1 MKLGWKHWSGASLI
15 LAVVAGLA
23 VVWIVGT
30 GLADRWL
37 LHYIVSDIENN
48 TGARVE
54 VSGFHFDLWHLRA
67 DINNITVRGLEVSD
81 SPPLFHADRIEIA
94 VRILSFFRRQVALK
108 ELIVDRPEISLRIGA
123 DGQSKV
129 PTPRSR
135 AKGGTPWT
143 ATLFDLRAQDVELR
157 DGVATYNDKRM
168 ELTVQ
173 GQNLN
178 FKLTYSAPAP
188 GAEAYLGDFQWQ
200 RVEISKQG
208 DLPFRSDLAAKFTL
222 HRDAFALDE
231 LVWKLPHSELDLQV
245 RLPSFAR
252 ADWTFRYRGRLSLE
266 DVRTIFRQPT
276 TPDGATEFS
285 GDASYA
291 SEAAAGNQWEAK
303 GYYKGHDI
311 KTKFTWFHAAGLES
325 SGDYTVGQQKLV
337 VRDLKVR
344 ALGGAIDGRL
354 EMDFR
359 GLAFRTETHVHGDS
373 LRDVFAA
380 LENLNFPVHTLH
392 WDASM
397 DVDSVNTWTANFQ
410 HFRSTGKSTWS
421 APRILSAGSMPATA
435 TINFD
440 YSNDREE
447 VAVDHSTISTPNT
460 QLEFSGT
467 LGAKD
472 SALDVRLRAQ
482 NLAEWGDFINI
493 LRGADVTPVPVAGQA
508 DWTGRILG
516 PLGGPTFAGHLH
528 ATEAHY
534 ADYYWNSIEGDLE
547 YSPDVF
553 RLTKTAIVRG
563 QTSAVMDLSLQLDG
577 AWSFEP
583 DSTWA
588 LQMHINRA
596 PSQDVQEM
604 FETKYPVTGL
614 LSGDVRGSGT
624 RADPVIDADLVLAD
638 IVLKGLH
645 FDRLSGQLHWAG
657 DDVQLTG
664 ADLRQGAGRIT
675 GDLTYHPRAETAEFN
690 LAGRAIALE
699 GIDALKNASLPIAG
713 QLEFNLQGSGPLRA
727 PVAQGDVKLLELKLG
742 TEFQGNFSGRVSSD
756 GKSAHL
762 SLASAL
768 DRGKLDGQLSVSFAG
783 DVPVSGQISVEQFDI
798 DPFIAGNLHL
808 KQLTGHSSVDGTFA
822 ISGALRQADSFQV
835 DADITRA
842 TLSYDF
848 VQLENEGPLRFAYK
862 RNEVTVEQVH
872 LHGADTD
879 LQLGGSLRFD
889 GNRPMNFT
897 LVGSVDLRLLKGIMP
912 DLTEQG
918 RADLNVAMKGTMAQ
932 PQITGRA
939 SVHDASA
946 TYADFPIGLSHVNGD
961 IVFDTSRL
969 LLNNV
974 TAEAG
979 GGTLSLNGSASYG
992 NGPLR
997 YSITAVTPTIR
1008 IRYPAGM
1015 SWLTGGTLRLSGT
1028 TDAAVLS
1035 GNIQVQRLLFA
1046 EGVDVASFFATSS
1059 ENSSGSAPSSPFMR
1073 NLTFD
1078 IEGQTTPGA
1087 QIQWE
1092 GAQVE
1097 MDGDVRLRGTW
1108 DRPILLGDVH
1118 LLGGQMAFRGNNYT
1132 LTRGD
1137 INFANPFRLD
1147 PVLNVE
1153 ATSNISQYQVTI
1165 DFTGPASHLALNYRS
1180 DPPLPDSDII
1190 ALLALGNTGE
1200 SSALR
1205 SQSTASQNYGATALL
1220 SEAISSGLGGRIQH
1234 LFGISQF
1241 RVDPF
1246 VAGTT
1251 TESNATA
1258 RVTIEQRLTNGL
1270 TITYSTNAASNQQQ
1284 LIQVEYA
1291 VKRDLSVVFLRD
1303 INGTNG
1309 LDIKWVKHLK

>member
-1 MKLGWKHWSGASLI
+1 MKLGWKHWSGASLLFAI
-15 LAVVAGLA
+15 LAGLA
-23 VVWIVGT
+23 VVWVVGT
-30 GLADRWL
+30 GLADRWM

-54 VSGFHFDLWHLRA
+54 VGGFHFDIWHLKA
-67 DINNITVRGLEVSD
+67 DINNISVRGLEAPA
-81 SPPLFHADRIEIA
+81 SPPLFHADRVQIA
-94 VRILSFFRRQVALK
+94 VRILSFFRRQIALN
-108 ELIVDRPEISLRIGA
+108 ELIVDHPEVSLQIDK
-123 DGQSKV
+123 DGKSNV
-129 PTPRSR
+129 PAPRSR
-135 AKGGTPWT
+135 GKSGTPWT
-143 ATLFDLRAQDVELR
+143 ATLFDLRAHDVELR
-157 DGVATYNDKRM
+157 NGVATYNNKRM
-168 ELTVQ
+168 ELTVE

-178 FKLTYSAPAP
+178 FKLTYSAPAD

-208 DLPFRSDLAAKFTL
+208 ELPFRSDLAAKFTL

-231 LVWKLPHSELDLQV
+231 LVWKLPHSEFDVQAQLA
-245 RLPSFAR
+245 SFAR
-252 ADWTFRYRGRLSLE
+252 ADWTFRYRGLLSLE
-266 DVRTIFRQPT
+266 DVRSILRQPT
-276 TPDGATEFS
+276 TPDGIADFS
-285 GDASYA
+285 GQATYK
-291 SEAAAGNQWEAK
+291 SEAAADSQWAAT
-303 GYYKGHDI
+303 GYFNGHDI
-311 KTKFTWFHAAGLES
+311 KTKFTWFHAAGLGA
-325 SGDYTVGQQKLV
+325 SGDYTVGQQRLV
-337 VRDLKVR
+337 VPNLKAR
-344 ALGGAIDGRL
+344 ALGGSMDGKL
-354 EMDFR
+354 EMDLR
-359 GLAFRTETHVHGDS
+359 TLAFRTETHLRGDS
-373 LRDVFAA
+373 LAAIFAA
-380 LENLNFPVHTLH
+380 LENPDFPVHTLH
-392 WDASM
+392 WAASVN
-397 DVDSVNTWTANFQ
+397 VDSVNTWEANFQ
-410 HFRSTGKSTWS
+410 HFRAAGKSVWT
-421 APRILSAGSMPATA
+421 APPSPSSGSLPVTA

-440 YSNDREE
+440 YSSDREE
-447 VAVDHSTISTPNT
+447 VAADQSVISTPNT
-460 QLEFSGT
+460 LLEFSGT

-472 SALDVRLRAQ
+472 SALEVQLRAQ
-482 NLAEWGDFINI
+482 NLAEWGDFINV
-493 LRGADVTPVPVAGQA
+493 LRGADAAPVAVAGQVN
-508 DWTGRILG
+508 WTGRILG
-516 PLGGPTFAGHLH
+516 PLGGPTFVGGLH
-528 ATEAHY
+528 AIEAHY
-534 ADYYWNSIEGDLE
+534 ADYYWNSIDGDLE

-563 QTSAVMDLSLQLDG
+563 QTSAVMDLTLQLDG
-577 AWSFEP
+577 SWSFVP
-583 DSTWA
+583 SSVWT

-604 FETKYPVTGL
+604 FETKYPITGQ
-614 LSGDVRGSGT
+614 LSGDVHGSGT
-624 RADPVIDADLVLAD
+624 RADPVIDADLVLAE
-638 IVLKGLH
+638 IETKGLH

-657 DDVQLTG
+657 DDVQLTR
-664 ADLRQGAGRIT
+664 AELRQGAGRIT
-675 GDLTYHPRAETAEFN
+675 GDFVYHPHAETAEFN
-690 LAGRAIALE
+690 LVGKAIALE
-699 GIDALKNASLPIAG
+699 GIDALKNTSLPIAG
-713 QLEFNLQGSGPLRA
+713 QLEFNLKGSGPLRG
-727 PVAQGDVKLLELKLG
+727 PVAQGDLKLLDLKLG
-742 TEFQGNFSGRVSSD
+742 TEVQGNFNGGITSD
-756 GKSAHL
+756 GNSAHL
-762 SLASAL
+762 SLASDL
-768 DRGKLDGQLSVSFAG
+768 ERGKLNGEVTIGFAG
-783 DVPVSGQISVEQFDI
+783 DVPISGQISVEQFDI
-798 DPFIAGNLHL
+798 DPFISGNLHL

-822 ISGALRQADSFQV
+822 ITGALRQANSFQV
-835 DADITRA
+835 EANITRA
-842 TLSYDF
+842 NFNYEF
-848 VQLENEGPLRFAYK
+848 VQLENEGALRLSYK
-862 RNEVTVEQVH
+862 RNEVTVEQMH

-879 LQLGGSLRFD
+879 LRLGGSVRFD
-889 GNRPMNFT
+889 GNRPINFT
-897 LVGSVDLRLLKGIMP
+897 LAGNVDLRLLKGMMP
-912 DLTEQG
+912 DLSEQG
-918 RADLNVAMKGTMAQ
+918 RADLNVAMNGTMSQ

-946 TYADFPIGLSHVNGD
+946 SYADFPIGLSHVNGD

-979 GGTLSLNGSASYG
+979 GGKLSLTGSASYG
-992 NGPLR
+992 DGPLR

-1015 SWLTGGTLRLSGT
+1015 SWLTGGTLQLSGT

-1059 ENSSGSAPSSPFMR
+1059 ETSGGSSPSSPFMR

-1190 ALLALGNTGE
+1190 ALLALGSTGE

-1220 SEAISSGLGGRIQH
+1220 SEAISTGLGGRIQH

-1284 LIQVEYA
+1284 LIQVEYT